1 LTACEASLNT
11 HRKAL
16 SDKEVRVDEVVIA
29 PHGVTGRTGY
39 HRRPARS
46 VLPIRN
52 TVEPD
57 GGLLAG
63 PRRRVGV
70 PELTW

>member
-1 LTACEASLNT
+1 M
-11 HRKAL
+11 
-16 SDKEVRVDEVVIA
+16 DEVVIA
-29 PHGVTGRTGY
+29 PLGVTGRTGY
-39 HRRPARS
+39 RRRPARS
-46 VLPIRN
+46 VHPIRD

-57 GGLLAG
+57 GGLLEG

>member
-1 LTACEASLNT
+1 M
-11 HRKAL
+11 
-16 SDKEVRVDEVVIA
+16 DEVVIA
-29 PHGVTGRTGY
+29 LNGVTGRAVC
-39 HRRPARS
+39 RRRRAGS
-46 VLPIRN
+46 VLPIRD
-52 TVEPD
+52 TVEPH